1 MLVAPTGMTDP
12 SPTAV
17 PRFADVEATLRHAPK
32 TWLVTG
38 AAGFIGSHLVETL
51 LGLHQRVV
59 GVDNFATGKRENID
73 LVAGGN
79 PLFTF
84 YEGSVDDAPFMA
96 TVMSGVDVVL
106 HQAAL
111 GSVPRSIKD
120 PLASHRAN
128 VDGFIIT
135 LNAAREAGVQRF
147 VYASSSSVYG
157 DEPNL
162 PKVEGRIGEP
172 LSPYAATK
180 RINEVYAAVFE
191 RTYGLKAVG
200 LRYFNVFGPRQ
211 DKSGPYAAVIP
222 VWVGKL
228 LAGEACTINGDGE
241 TSRDFC
247 YVKNAV
253 EANILAATSPTA
265 QGVYNVAC
273 GAQTTLNALFGFLRD
288 GLVPLVPEASRA
300 SLAAQ
305 TPTYGPFRDG
315 DVRHSLAN
323 TDKAAAELGYEGRY
337 AVDQGLAEA
346 LQWYADNA

>member
-1 MLVAPTGMTDP
+1 MSHFDDVQESLKKN
-12 SPTAV
+12 
-17 PRFADVEATLRHAPK
+17 PR

-51 LGLHQRVV
+51 LGLSQRVV

-73 LVAGGN
+73 LAGKGN

-84 YEGSVDDAPFMA
+84 YEGSVDDASFMA
-96 TVMSGVDVVL
+96 TAMSGVDVVL

-120 PLASHRAN
+120 PMASHRAN
-128 VDGFIIT
+128 VDGFITT
-135 LNAAREAGVQRF
+135 LNAAREAGVKRF

-162 PKVEGRIGEP
+162 PKEEARIGQP

-191 RTYGLKAVG
+191 RNYGIKTVG

-211 DKSGPYAAVIP
+211 DKDGPYAAVIP
-222 VWVGKL
+222 VWVGRL
-228 LAGEACTINGDGE
+228 LGGEACTINGDGE

-253 EANILAATSPTA
+253 AANILSGVEDGAD
-265 QGVYNVAC
+265 GVYNVAC
-273 GAQTTLNALFGFLRD
+273 GAQTTLNELFGFLKE
-288 GLVPLVPEASRA
+288 GLATRVPQDRKAAL
-300 SLAAQ
+300 LAT
-305 TPTYGPFRDG
+305 TPSYGPFRDG

-323 TDKAAAELGYEGRY
+323 TDKAQGELGYE
-337 AVDQGLAEA
+337 ATWSVSDGLQEA
-346 LQWYADNA
+346 LAWYAENT